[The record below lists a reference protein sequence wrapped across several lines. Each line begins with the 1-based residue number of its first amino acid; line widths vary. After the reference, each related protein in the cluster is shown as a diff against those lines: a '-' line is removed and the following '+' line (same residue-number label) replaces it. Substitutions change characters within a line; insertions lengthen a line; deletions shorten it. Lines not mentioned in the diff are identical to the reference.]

1 MNAHSRIAD
10 KMTKAEFERFM
21 LRHEGPKCE
30 YVQGRVVQQS
40 QTTKTHARIVTGFMA
55 CFLGRLDRDLWSVT
69 ADTIAVEYDDKIRLP
84 DLLIERLDAEGPPL
98 RALAPVVLVEVM
110 SPSSAK
116 ADFYDKPREYL
127 NLPSL
132 LAYVVASQDE
142 RACWVWARSDTTAAF
157 SDQPTEVR
165 GNDGAV
171 GIDGLDISLPLA
183 EIYRATG
190 VI

>member
-1 MNAHSRIAD
+1 MNALTRIPET
-10 KMTKAEFERFM
+10 MTKAEFERFM
-21 LRHEGPKCE
+21 LRYEGPKCE
-30 YVQGRVVQQS
+30 YVGGRVVQQS
-40 QTTKTHARIVTGFMA
+40 QTTKTHARIVAGLMRVLQA
-55 CFLGRLDRDLWSVT
+55 QLDVDVWSVT
-69 ADTIAVEYDDKIRLP
+69 ADTIAVEYDDKVRLP
-84 DLLIERLDAEGPPL
+84 DLLVERLDAEGPPL
-98 RALAPVVLVEVM
+98 RALEPVVLVEVM

-142 RACWVWARSDTTAAF
+142 RACWVWARSDTTAPF
-157 SDQPTEVR
+157 PDQPTEVR

-171 GIDGLDISLPLA
+171 GIAGLAISLPLA

-190 VI
+190 VV